1 MQETS
6 QNRQTELAWG
16 SVSNLIDKI
25 SDIEETID
33 GGWDDL
39 VEMVADIITEEGTV
53 KSSSVIFSYV
63 FNFMY
68 NLLFRLESNPV
79 KRDFNIISKTKIDGK
94 DAFKIEN
101 YDYKSFKWAKENELA
116 FKIDK
121 DSLYILEDKLSE
133 PQKKSFNNRC
143 K

>member
-1 MQETS
+1 MEENS

-25 SDIEETID
+25 SEIEETID

-39 VEMVADIITEEGTV
+39 VEMVADTIAEEGTV

-68 NLLFRLESNPV
+68 NLLFRLESNPT
-79 KRDFNIISKTKIDGK
+79 KRDFNIISKTKIDEK

-101 YDYKSFKWAKENELA
+101 YDYKSFKWAKEKELA

-133 PQKKSFNNRC
+133 SQKKSFNNRC
-143 K
+143 R

>member
-1 MQETS
+1 MEEKS

-25 SDIEETID
+25 SEIEETID

-39 VEMVADIITEEGTV
+39 VEMVADTITEEGAI

-68 NLLFRLESNPV
+68 NLLFRLESNPT
-79 KRDFNIISKTKIDGK
+79 KKDFNIISKTRIGGK

-143 K
+143 E